1 MEEPEVCALDSGSI
15 ALVRLHHTLN
25 GSEVLSTFGLVIG
38 GTLTTPEI
46 AADVQTALIP
56 TWMNGRSSDI
66 VFNQVS
72 VVDDVP
78 GVEAT
83 GFSPIIP
90 TPGDG
95 GPGAAPPNCAVL
107 VKWSS
112 LFKGKGGRGR
122 IYLAG
127 FPSTTAA
134 SGFWTSDAQDPA
146 SAAASAIFDAYG
158 PAGSNLAVGALSI
171 INRQLGGVALVPH
184 TATPVN
190 LFSIDNI
197 IRSMRTR
204 EVGKG
209 S

>member
-1 MEEPEVCALDSGSI
+1 MDAGSI
-15 ALVRLHHTLN
+15 ALVRVHHTLN
-25 GSEVLSTFGLVIG
+25 GSEVLSTFGLVVG
-38 GTLTTPEI
+38 GTVTTPEI
-46 AADVQTALIP
+46 AADVLTVLTP
-56 TWMNGRSSDI
+56 GWMAGRASDI
-66 VFNQVS
+66 VLTQVS

-83 GFSPIIP
+83 GFSPIVAI
-90 TPGDG
+90 PGDG
-95 GPGAAPPNCAVL
+95 AVGAAPPNCALL

-112 LFKGKGGRGR
+112 LLKGKGGRGR

-127 FPSTTAA
+127 YPATTAQF
-134 SGFWTSDAQDPA
+134 GFWTADAQTPA
-146 SAAASAIFDAYG
+146 SAAASLIFDAYG
-158 PAGSNLAVGALSI
+158 PAGSNLAIGALSI
-171 INRQLGGVALVPH
+171 INRQLAGAALVPH

-190 LFSIDNI
+190 LFTIDNV

>member
-1 MEEPEVCALDSGSI
+1 MEAGQI

-25 GSEVLSTFGLVIG
+25 GSEVLSTFGLIVG
-38 GTLTTPEI
+38 GTLTT
-46 AADVQTALIP
+46 QALAQQIQDDISP
-56 TWMNGRSSDI
+56 TWMSGRSSDI

-83 GFSPIIP
+83 GFSGI
-90 TPGDG
+90 TAVPGDG
-95 GPGAAPPNCAVL
+95 GAGAAPPNCALL
-107 VKWSS
+107 VKWASGA
-112 LFKGKGGRGR
+112 KGKGGRGR
-122 IYLAG
+122 MYLAG
-127 FPSTTAA
+127 FPATTAVG
-134 SGFWTSDAQDPA
+134 GFWTSDAQDPA
-146 SAAASAIFDAYG
+146 SAAASSIFDVYG
-158 PAGSNLAVGALSI
+158 PGGSNLLVGQLAI
-171 INRQLGGVALVPH
+171 INRRAANADLVPH
-184 TATPVN
+184 TATLIT

>member
-1 MEEPEVCALDSGSI
+1 MDAGSI
-15 ALVRLHHTLN
+15 ALVRVHHTLN
-25 GSEVLSTFGLVIG
+25 GSEVLSTFGLVVG
-38 GTLTTPEI
+38 GTITTPEI
-46 AADVQTALIP
+46 AADVLAALTP
-56 TWMNGRSSDI
+56 TWMAGRSSDI
-66 VFNQVS
+66 VLTQVS

-78 GVEAT
+78 GLEAT
-83 GFSPIIP
+83 GFSPMVAV
-90 TPGDG
+90 PGDG
-95 GPGAAPPNCAVL
+95 APGAAPPNCAVL

-112 LFKGKGGRGR
+112 LLKGKGGRGR

-127 FPSTTAA
+127 YPATTAVG
-134 SGFWTSDAQDPA
+134 GFWTGDAQDPA

-158 PAGSNLAVGALSI
+158 PSGTNLAVGALSI
-171 INRQLGGVALVPH
+171 INRQLGGAKLVPH

-190 LFSIDNI
+190 LFTIDNI